1 MRIFSL
7 GFFDLFLKAWSNL
20 RDSSFYVEKRT
31 SGKVKF
37 HFCERF
43 LQRIDKIFISGKRLS
58 ARQLFYVILRFSRIL
73 SVSRSIS
80 YEATRIYHV
89 YY

>member
-31 SGKVKF
+31 RALGWVKSKEITF
-37 HFCERF
+37 EEIF
-43 LQRIDKIFISGKRLS
+43 LQNIFG
-58 ARQLFYVILRFSRIL
+58 
-73 SVSRSIS
+73 
-80 YEATRIYHV
+80 IY
-89 YY
+89 